1 MALPVPPAYSNSI
14 PNNPFYSAPTYYVQG
29 ALGPLV
35 LGAGLTVDYATGTLS
50 SSGGG
55 GGVSSVIAGTGIGV
69 SSSTGNVTLSN
80 TGVTSLIA
88 GAGIVLSG
96 STGAVSISSNAN
108 GTVTGISTGAG
119 LTGGPITTFGTI
131 ALATSGVGIGSY
143 TNPTITVDAY
153 GRITA
158 ASSSTVVNSVSVTA
172 PLTITGTNNPTIGIP
187 PASTAVV
194 GAVRLS
200 DAVNDPASICAASTA
215 AVKTAYDAAIQA
227 IPKTCIT
234 GQGALVT
241 GTGANTPVALPVGA
255 NGQVLT
261 ADSACATGLKW
272 APVSASAGTV
282 TSVATG
288 TGLTGGPI
296 TGSGTVSL
304 ANTAVTPGSYTFASF
319 TVDAQGRLTAA
330 GNGTIP
336 VATPSTFGTVYG
348 QTNFADTFL
357 GERAGEALKLCTLG
371 CAVTAIGYCAA
382 RFLSTGSD
390 ASTAV
395 GASALAAPTCSRVVT
410 AIGDRAMCGAG
421 NTCENVAVGTMALR
435 VVTANCNTA
444 VGALAGYD
452 LLSGSNN
459 VLIGRNAACANTS
472 GSCNVVIGPNTT
484 TSGLTVSCELAI
496 GYGAGQNWLTGNG
509 TKAIKPGA
517 GIIDC
522 AASCG
527 TANMVLTSQGNA
539 VEWKPVGS
547 AIAAPNYGTFMRT
560 NTQNNLG
567 GASGNAVVYDIST
580 PANNF
585 TLNGGGSQ
593 ITAAASGLYTVNVSL
608 QVAKT
613 DSGTDDVRFWL
624 KKNGANINNT
634 AFNLTLQGNNEAQ
647 LGTANYIVSLSVGD
661 YIEVWWYSADANA
674 ILLADP
680 AIAPYPAVPAAIVTV
695 VPVGA

>member
-1 MALPVPPAYSNSI
+1 
-14 PNNPFYSAPTYYVQG
+14 
-29 ALGPLV
+29 
-35 LGAGLTVDYATGTLS
+35 
-50 SSGGG
+50 
-55 GGVSSVIAGTGIGV
+55 
-69 SSSTGNVTLSN
+69 
-80 TGVTSLIA
+80 
-88 GAGIVLSG
+88 
-96 STGAVSISSNAN
+96 
-108 GTVTGISTGAG
+108 
-119 LTGGPITTFGTI
+119 
-131 ALATSGVGIGSY
+131 
-143 TNPTITVDAY
+143 
-153 GRITA
+153 
-158 ASSSTVVNSVSVTA
+158 
-172 PLTITGTNNPTIGIP
+172 
-187 PASTAVV
+187 
-194 GAVRLS
+194 
-200 DAVNDPASICAASTA
+200 
-215 AVKTAYDAAIQA
+215 
-227 IPKTCIT
+227 
-234 GQGALVT
+234 
-241 GTGANTPVALPVGA
+241 
-255 NGQVLT
+255 
-261 ADSACATGLKW
+261 
-272 APVSASAGTV
+272 
-282 TSVATG
+282 
-288 TGLTGGPI
+288 
-296 TGSGTVSL
+296 
-304 ANTAVTPGSYTFASF
+304 
-319 TVDAQGRLTAA
+319 
-330 GNGTIP
+330 
-336 VATPSTFGTVYG
+336 
-348 QTNFADTFL
+348 
-357 GERAGEALKLCTLG
+357 
-371 CAVTAIGYCAA
+371 
-382 RFLSTGSD
+382 
-390 ASTAV
+390 
-395 GASALAAPTCSRVVT
+395 
-410 AIGDRAMCGAG
+410 
-421 NTCENVAVGTMALR
+421 MALR